1 MVNISTMRIKNIGLV
16 RLKTCR
22 RSIVFVF
29 IGFLLFVFSTL
40 ISNAQTTTTIP
51 LWTKEIPGSIK
62 STTYIQDTTMWGEVV
77 FATKVS
83 VPSLTVY
90 LPDKAIANGTAVVIC
105 PGGGY
110 SGVAMEY
117 EGTEAA
123 KWLNS
128 LGVAGIVLK
137 YRLPSDEIMKNKS
150 ISPLQDVQEAMRVVR
165 RNFIT
170 WGINP
175 LRIGVIGFSAGG
187 HLASSIA
194 THYND
199 KVYNSDSTSTRP
211 DFSILIYPVI
221 SMREE
226 ITHKSSR
233 DNLLGKNPEE
243 KLISRFSNDEQVTPD
258 TPPAILIH
266 SLDDNAVPVQNSI
279 RYLLS
284 LHNNNVKGEL
294 HIYETG
300 GHGYSISKAAGT
312 CAFWPKACEIWLK
325 ANGFL

>member
-1 MVNISTMRIKNIGLV
+1 MANISTMRIKNIGFV

-22 RSIVFVF
+22 RSNVFVF

-40 ISNAQTTTTIP
+40 ESIAQTITTIP
-51 LWTKEIPGSIK
+51 LWTKEIPGSINS
-62 STTYIQDTTMWGEVV
+62 STYLEDTTMWGEVV

-128 LGVAGIVLK
+128 LGVAAIVLK
-137 YRLPSDEIMKNKS
+137 YRLPSDEIMKDKS
-150 ISPLQDVQEAMRVVR
+150 IGPLQDVQEAMRVVR
-165 RNFIT
+165 RNSEA

-175 LRIGVIGFSAGG
+175 SRIGVIGFSAGG

-199 KVYNSDSTSTRP
+199 KVYNSDSTSARP

-226 ITHKSSR
+226 IMHKGSR

-243 KLISRFSNDEQVTPD
+243 KLISRFSNDEQATPD

-279 RYLLS
+279 RYLLA
-284 LHNNNVKGEL
+284 LKKNNVKCEL

-312 CAFWPKACEIWLK
+312 CASWPKACEIWLK